1 MNIMETKRRQKVS
14 MSEKII
20 ECAIDLIRKNGL
32 RFSLDELVKTL
43 KISKKTIYKIYQN
56 KEIFSLNIYKYYFYQ
71 ANKKVDEIILKS
83 NEDVLDLLNIYQ
95 DVLVMT
101 AEEIFNKF
109 QINEIIRKEVKGHDE
124 NLLLKIVGK
133 LGVEENNQKIVAC
146 IIEGSLKEGLLNTE
160 VLEET
165 KRELVK
171 LLWK

>member
-1 MNIMETKRRQKVS
+1 MN
-14 MSEKII
+14 EKII

-146 IIEGSLKEGLLNTE
+146 IIKGSLKEGLLNTE